1 MINPLNI
8 ATGGY
13 LGGSTLCIAT
23 SGYICPI
30 KNIII
35 PIDKKSSFLT
45 FGGGTPW
52 ILIDDNVQYHQE
64 LNRQIIREDEEILI
78 IIKAFLATL

>member
-1 MINPLNI
+1 MINPLDV

-13 LGGSTLCIAT
+13 LGGNTLCIAT

-30 KNIII
+30 SDVIV
-35 PIDKKSSFLT
+35 PVDKKPGLKLGS
-45 FGGGTPW
+45 GTPW
-52 ILIDDNVQYHQE
+52 ILIDDKVEYHQK